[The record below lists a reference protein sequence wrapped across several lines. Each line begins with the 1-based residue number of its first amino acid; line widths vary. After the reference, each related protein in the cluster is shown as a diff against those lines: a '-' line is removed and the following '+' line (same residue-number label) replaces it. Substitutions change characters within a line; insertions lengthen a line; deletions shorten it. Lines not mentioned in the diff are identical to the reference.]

1 MKQTC
6 PELLQLPL
14 GLWFEVRCSFSCL
27 TCLCFV
33 QATIHWPNCSIYR
46 RACLRYPKTPVQIV
60 QILFLAD
67 ILGVFDLNWRRMQT
81 VTQAT
86 FHKWICRTP
95 LCATQPGSI
104 HRKLMIFIQQ
114 KFDFNRIKH
123 RFGFQPLRWGFKKK
137 RGNWNVTL
145 TGFSWVWNSIFPISR
160 QWRRKSK
167 NRCFLLS
174 GNLANLAA
182 GYGRTEVRTDWTC
195 VKTWQHPWLGSYF
208 LKQRT
213 RHIRH
218 AGRVT
223 PGSRGR

>member
-95 LCATQPGSI
+95 LCATQPRSI

-137 RGNWNVTL
+137 NEGIGMSPSLDFPGFETPYFLFRGNGEESPKIDVFYCPGIL
-145 TGFSWVWNSIFPISR
+145 PI
-160 QWRRKSK
+160 
-167 NRCFLLS
+167 
-174 GNLANLAA
+174 
-182 GYGRTEVRTDWTC
+182 
-195 VKTWQHPWLGSYF
+195 WLQGMDAQ
-208 LKQRT
+208 K
-213 RHIRH
+213 
-218 AGRVT
+218 
-223 PGSRGR
+223 